1 MPLNTTESELRASAA
16 SDLAEKLKLERQQII
31 ELRSLFNDMASD
43 MDAFAAETGEA
54 PSATAY
60 EDDLRGILAKQG
72 RRVGTAFSGEITDF
86 LDDAPED
93 ESIIEE
99 LALIAAVG
107 GLTVVQMVDRMRN
120 EIRRKRQ
127 AFTAAQ
133 VASDTR
139 IITSTNQREMDAAMV
154 SARVGI
160 LEAGRT
166 VTNAEVASI
175 ASKDF
180 RNSGLSRAPTIAATF
195 TQKIAE
201 GTKDIER
208 DTFFTARNGVPAVVA
223 DVPQIEETEIWVT
236 VGDEKVR
243 PSHVAADMTRKDE
256 GGWVVQGEFL
266 RFPGDPF
273 RGSASNVINCR
284 CAAETVIE

>member
-1 MPLNTTESELRASAA
+1 MPLNTTDTELRASAA
-16 SDLAEKLKLERQQII
+16 ADLAEKLKLERQQII

-43 MDAFAAETGEA
+43 MEAFAAETGEA
-54 PSATAY
+54 TSATAY

-72 RRVGTAFSGEITDF
+72 RRVGNAFSGEITDF

-107 GLTVVQMVDRMRN
+107 GLTVAQMVDRMRN
-120 EIRRKRQ
+120 ENRRKRQ
-127 AFTAAQ
+127 AFTTAQ
-133 VASDTR
+133 VAADTR

-160 LEAGRT
+160 LDAGRT
-166 VTNAEVASI
+166 VTNAEVASV
-175 ASKDF
+175 ASRDF
-180 RNSGLSRAPTIAATF
+180 RNRGLSRAPTIAATF

-243 PSHVAADMTRKDE
+243 PSHVAADFDPKEDF
-256 GGWVVQGEFL
+256 GWEVGGEFL
-266 RFPGDPF
+266 RFPGDPQ
-273 RGSASNVINCR
+273 GSPANIINCR
-284 CAAETVIE
+284 CSAQTVIE